1 MKRIIIALAILLAL
15 PFSAIS
21 QSKFAVNPEI
31 YNFTEVFMADSPF
44 RLGILGKEYKRL
56 QIYYESVTR
65 QSSDTYRVKGYSNAA
80 GNVCPFEGT
89 IKIVSITTQNP
100 EEFEA
105 DHSVYLLKASYS
117 FKETG
122 GIGTG
127 TFSGTADFDFW
138 IHNKTPLIED
148 GMLGA
153 DGYCNSQYTGVWTS
167 DKTKTKKIANW
178 GSCRIPDCGDL
189 DQGVG
194 EFIPSEK
201 YHAKGW
207 ADYFNSIYGKTDE
220 TRANAFFSE
229 SSRWW
234 VKTDP
239 ILVFK
244 QTPKPVI
251 SVYRKSAKNV
261 TTPGALIQTLSL
273 KSDVMPEYRD
283 INDDGCLEVFQ
294 VCDDGLM
301 FVWSPKDGK
310 FYNVP
315 SYNFVKYRGNLCY
328 YKEIRKFVTTH
339 YDNDTQA
346 HYFYMYYYSRGNDP
360 SQDAIVFEGSV
371 TEKDGI
377 WTELNQYGQ
386 ILHNKVNTP
395 EKLSKV
401 WNDYI
406 RLSMAL

>member
-1 MKRIIIALAILLAL
+1 MKKIIAALAILLAL

-21 QSKFAVNPEI
+21 QSKFAVNPER

-56 QIYYESVTR
+56 QMYYESVTR

-89 IKIVSITTQNP
+89 IKIVSITTQNS
-100 EEFEA
+100 EDFDTDHFVYFLEA
-105 DHSVYLLKASYS
+105 TYN

-127 TFSGTADFDFW
+127 TFTGTAGFDFW

-148 GMLGA
+148 GMAGA
-153 DGYCNSQYTGVWTS
+153 DGYCNSQYKGFWTS

-178 GSCRIPDCGDL
+178 GSFRIPDCGDL

-194 EFIPSEK
+194 EFIPAEK
-201 YHAKGW
+201 YHSKGW
-207 ADYFNSIYGKTDE
+207 ADCFNAFYGKTDE
-220 TRANAFFSE
+220 IKANALFNE
-229 SSRWW
+229 NSRWW

-239 ILVFK
+239 VLVFK

-251 SVYRKSAKNV
+251 SVYKKNGYKQ
-261 TTPGALIQTLSL
+261 GALIQTLSL
-273 KSDVMPEYRD
+273 KSDYMPEYRD
-283 INDDGCLEVFQ
+283 INDDGCREVFQ
-294 VCDDGLM
+294 TCDDGLM
-301 FVWSPKDGK
+301 YVWSPKDGK
-310 FYNVP
+310 FFNLP
-315 SYNFVKYRGNLCY
+315 SYNFVKYKGNLSY
-328 YKEIRKFVTTH
+328 YYEIKRFVSTH

-346 HYFYMYYYSRGNDP
+346 HYFYMYSYRRGNEP

-377 WTELNQYGQ
+377 WSEYDQYGKPVH
-386 ILHNKVNTP
+386 INVDSP
-395 EKLSKV
+395 AKLSRI
-401 WNDYI
+401 WSDYI

>member
-1 MKRIIIALAILLAL
+1 MKKIFAVLAILLAL

-21 QSKFAVNPEI
+21 QGKYAVDPAK
-31 YNFTEVFMADSPF
+31 YDFSGVFKSDSPF

-89 IKIVSITTQNP
+89 IKIVSIQPQNP
-100 EEFEA
+100 EDFEA
-105 DHSVYLLKASYS
+105 DHSVYFLETTYS

-122 GIGTG
+122 GVGTG
-127 TFSGTADFDFW
+127 TFTGTAGFDFW

-148 GMLGA
+148 GMFGA
-153 DGYCNSQYTGVWTS
+153 DGYCNSQYKGVWTS

-194 EFIPSEK
+194 EFIPNEK
-201 YHAKGW
+201 YLNKGW
-207 ADYFNSIYGKTDE
+207 ADYYNAIYGKSE
-220 TRANAFFSE
+220 VIKVNAMFNE
-229 SSRWW
+229 GRNWW
-234 VKTDP
+234 DKKYP
-239 ILVFK
+239 FLVFK
-244 QTPKPVI
+244 LAPEPAIDVFKPNG
-251 SVYRKSAKNV
+251 SK
-261 TTPGALIQTLSL
+261 PGVLNQTLSL
-273 KSDVMPEYRD
+273 NTMDNPDYID
-283 INDDGCLEVFQ
+283 INEDGYKEIIQL
-294 VCDDGLM
+294 CDNGKL
-301 FVWSPKDGK
+301 FVWSPKFGV
-310 FYNVP
+310 FFNVP
-315 SYNFVKYRGNLCY
+315 SYNFVKYKGYLRY
-328 YKEIRKFVTTH
+328 FPSIRKFVSTN
-339 YDNDTQA
+339 YDNTTQA
-346 HYFYMYYYSRGNDP
+346 HYFYMYSYSRGNDP
-360 SQDAIVFEGSV
+360 SMDAIVFEGSV

-377 WTELNQYGQ
+377 WTEFNQYGQ

-406 RLSMAL
+406 RLTMAL

>member
-1 MKRIIIALAILLAL
+1 MKKIIIALAIFLVL

-21 QSKFAVNPEI
+21 QGKYAVNPEI
-31 YNFTEVFMADSPF
+31 YNFTEVLMDGSPF

-65 QSSDTYRVKGYSNAA
+65 QSADTYRVKGMSNAA

-89 IKIVSITTQNP
+89 IKIVSIQPQNP
-100 EEFEA
+100 EDFDT
-105 DHSVYLLKASYS
+105 DHSVYLLETSYN

-127 TFSGTADFDFW
+127 TFTGKAFFDFW

-148 GMLGA
+148 TMYGA
-153 DGYCNSQYTGVWTS
+153 DGYCNSQYEGCWIS
-167 DKTKTKKIANW
+167 DKTKAKKIANW
-178 GSCRIPDCGDL
+178 GECRIPGSGDL

-207 ADYFNSIYGKTDE
+207 ADYYNSIYGKTDE
-220 TRANAFFSE
+220 ITTNAIFSE

-251 SVYRKSAKNV
+251 NVYKKNGSKQ
-261 TTPGALIQTLSL
+261 GALIQTLSL
-273 KSDVMPEYRD
+273 KSENMPEYRD

-294 VCDDGLM
+294 TCDDGLM
-301 FVWSPKDGK
+301 YVWSPKDGK
-310 FYNVP
+310 FFNVP
-315 SYNFVKYRGNLCY
+315 SYNFVKYKGYLSY
-328 YKEIRKFVTTH
+328 YKEIKKFVSTN
-339 YDNDTQA
+339 YDNATQA
-346 HYFYMYYYSRGNDP
+346 HYFYMYSYRRGNDP

-371 TEKDGI
+371 SEKDGV
-377 WTELNQYGQ
+377 WTELDQHGQ
-386 ILHNKVNTP
+386 VLHNKVNSP